1 VEPVWAWRVLG
12 LPPGSAPDEVRRA
25 FRQAAQLLHPDRAA
39 DLPPHVRA
47 EAGRRMTELAE
58 AYRVCSAVSR
68 GAPPPPPRAAG
79 RSDGVPAGPLRSV
92 GGQAARMLADAE
104 LLLARLAPWDAFR
117 DGRPT
122 ALDQPDNAEASRAV
136 VTLLEQ
142 IAAAWPGTA
151 EGDTARVLLVTS
163 VAARNSL
170 STRERAGNLVLVV
183 DDTARDEAW
192 DSLEGRDELAVA
204 QVVHDHPT
212 ASDDLRR
219 RARERLVDLDD
230 WASLVRDDDPD
241 VRRSARAHLLLQQAK
256 VLVDRAEWLGRRDRA
271 AYDDEVVSWQL
282 EAVAL
287 VADAALTETL
297 RSGLAAAGLSIAAAA
312 RRAVHRA

>member
-12 LPPGSAPDEVRRA
+12 LPPGSAPGDVRRA
-25 FRQAAQLLHPDRAA
+25 FRQAAQLLHPDRAG
-39 DLPPHVRA
+39 DLPPEVRA
-47 EAGRRMTELAE
+47 EAARRMTELAE

-68 GAPPPPPRAAG
+68 GAQPPPPRAAESTG
-79 RSDGVPAGPLRSV
+79 GVPTGTLRPV
-92 GGQAARMLADAE
+92 GGQAARMLEDAQ
-104 LLLARLAPWDAFR
+104 LQVLRLAPWDAFR
-117 DGRPT
+117 AGLPT
-122 ALDQPDNAEASRAV
+122 ALTQQDNAEASRAV

-183 DDTARDEAW
+183 DEAARDEAW
-192 DSLEGRDELAVA
+192 DALAGRDELAVA

-230 WASLVRDDDPD
+230 WASLIRDADPD
-241 VRRSARAHLLLQQAK
+241 VRRTARAHLLLQHAK
-256 VLVDRAEWLGRRDRA
+256 VLVDRAEWLSRRDRA
-271 AYDDEVVSWQL
+271 AYDEEVLSWQR
-282 EAVAL
+282 AAAAL
-287 VADAALTETL
+287 VADAAVTETL
-297 RSGLAAAGLSIAAAA
+297 RGQLAAAELSIASAA
-312 RRAVHRA
+312 RHAVRRA